1 MTIKDLVHLMRND
14 RMIVLGSV
22 TIVVAL
28 IAIIF
33 LGDGKDS
40 DGSAERKVG
49 SEKRWGYDGKDE
61 YKGKKKGEKFYAVE
75 SKREVHLVPFDP
87 NTADSTVLLQLGLA
101 PWQVRSI
108 YRYRA
113 EGGVY
118 TCPEDFARLYG
129 LTVKK
134 FRELRPY
141 IRISPD
147 YRPAG
152 DVYGRRPENNSYRQ
166 CNDASGNAKGQM
178 AYNDAKGEGLYG
190 ERNGSHY
197 RALTDSDSVAARI
210 LSQQQVKKLKD
221 GETIALN
228 TADTLTLRRVP
239 GIGPFF
245 ARKIF
250 RYREKLGGFVSVEQ
264 LKEIEDFPLSALP
277 YFTIS
282 SVGGKGIRKININK
296 ASFEELRNHPYIS
309 YLMARQIRDYR
320 KLRGRI
326 TDLSDFRLLSTFPE
340 KTIEK
345 LRPYVEY

>member
-14 RMIVLGSV
+14 RMIVLGTV
-22 TIVVAL
+22 TIIVAL
-28 IAIIF
+28 VAMIL
-33 LGDGKDS
+33 LGDEKDA
-40 DGSAERKVG
+40 DGSAVRKENTERK
-49 SEKRWGYDGKDE
+49 WGYDGKSG
-61 YKGKKKGEKFYAVE
+61 YNGKKKVEKYYAVE
-75 SKREVHLVPFDP
+75 SSRKVHLVPFDP

-152 DVYGRRPENNSYRQ
+152 EVYGSRRGNNVYKQ
-166 CNDASGNAKGQM
+166 YNDAHSVGKGQM
-178 AYNDAKGEGLYG
+178 TNSDAKGVSGIVSG
-190 ERNGSHY
+190 GRY
-197 RALTDSDSVAARI
+197 RALTDSDSIAARV

-326 TDLSDFRLLSTFPE
+326 SDLSDFRLLSTFPE

>member
-1 MTIKDLVHLMRND
+1 MRND
-14 RMIVLGSV
+14 RMIVLGAV

-33 LGDGKDS
+33 LGDGQNAN
-40 DGSAERKVG
+40 GSSERNG
-49 SEKRWGYDGKDE
+49 RTEKRWGNEITDR
-61 YKGKKKGEKFYAVE
+61 YKGKNKGEKYYAVE
-75 SKREVHLVPFDP
+75 SKREVRLVPFDP
-87 NTADSTVLLQLGLA
+87 NTADSTVLLQIGLA

-134 FRELRPY
+134 FRELLPY
-141 IRISPD
+141 ICISPE

-152 DVYGRRPENNSYRQ
+152 DVYGRKRGNNVYRHYHDD
-166 CNDASGNAKGQM
+166 NGSAKSEM
-178 AYNDAKGEGLYG
+178 AYSDATGKGALGMREG
-190 ERNGSHY
+190 Y
-197 RALTDSDSVAARI
+197 RYRSLTDSDSIAARI
-210 LSQQQVKKLKD
+210 LSQQQVKKLRE
-221 GETIALN
+221 GETIYLN

-277 YFTIS
+277 FFTVS
-282 SVGGKGIRKININK
+282 SDVRGIRKININK